1 MRTLFGKFLF
11 VIGLATVV
19 VSCRVQHEAIMADVI
34 RFSDDAQTSY
44 SHKDGKFKNLY
55 EQSEPYRL
63 YGKNGVNN
71 TELNNMKQFIRGKET
86 GNATAGYYALDLGL
100 ARTEYVRKHQFKN
113 DPYTKFYIIY
123 MTDGLDNASVQVAK
137 NHKQLWFTSKEE
149 AYAKQIQRK
158 MKRVMGVFKLEQNT
172 FQVFP
177 IMFLGED
184 MQENMKKRGA
194 NTLEERKKLAAEDM
208 QYYRGASKGTTVPE
222 VLIET
227 DYKKVASDFEGVL
240 ASSGFEFHVPVGYRD
255 QRIRMTLTNDKKQQV
270 QIEGVLKK
278 SWGQWVLKEI
288 TYSDGVTIPD
298 QRYEHRKKPLKEVA
312 AINNKNA
319 GKSLTAV
326 FRLDDIRLDGKNFKV
341 QHAVQEHRH
350 STYFETNT
358 EYELYKR
365 NLSNSYIILIMDVSN
380 SLRERLKDEQQAME
394 DIVKIILQTTE

>member
-1 MRTLFGKFLF
+1 MA
-11 VIGLATVV
+11 GLAVSI

-34 RFSDDAQTSY
+34 RFSDDAETSY

-55 EQSEPYRL
+55 DQSEPYRL

-71 TELNNMKQFIRGKET
+71 TDLNNMKQFIRGKET

-123 MTDGLDNASVQVAK
+123 MTDGLDNASIQVAK
-137 NHKQLWFTSKEE
+137 NHKQLWFTSEE
-149 AYAKQIQRK
+149 TAYAKQIQRK
-158 MKRVMGVFKLEQNT
+158 MKRVMGVFKLQQNT

-184 MQENMKKRGA
+184 MQANMKKRGA
-194 NTLEERKKLAAEDM
+194 NTLEERKRLAAEDM
-208 QYYRGASKGTTVPE
+208 QYYRGASKGTTIPE
-222 VLIET
+222 VLVET
-227 DYKKVASDFEGVL
+227 DYKQVVKGFEGVL
-240 ASSGFEFHVPVGYRD
+240 ASSGFEFHVPVGYRN
-255 QRIRMTLTNDKKQQV
+255 QRIRMTLTNDQGKKI

-278 SWGQWVLKEI
+278 SWGSWYLKEI

-298 QRYEHRKKPLKEVA
+298 QRYMYRKNPLKEVA
-312 AINNKNA
+312 AVNSKNA
-319 GKSLTAV
+319 SKSLAAV

-341 QHAVQEHRH
+341 KTAVQEHRRN
-350 STYFETNT
+350 TYFETNT

-365 NLSNSYIILIMDVSN
+365 NLSDCYVMLIMDVSN
-380 SLRERLKDEQQAME
+380 SLRDRLKDEQQALE
-394 DIVKIILQTTE
+394 DIVKIILQTAD